1 MEYKKIKRAFYNF
14 LQKHNAYTTYKHY
27 RHNANVN
34 LEDYWSRSR
43 PEPRDFICQAFEW
56 CRTAE
61 GDDYWYKLHM
71 LWQTVCA
78 NLHYN
83 K

>member
-14 LQKHNAYTTYKHY
+14 LQKHNAYTLYKHY
-27 RHNANVN
+27 RHKANVN

-43 PEPRDFICQAFEW
+43 PEPRDFVCQAFSW
-56 CRTAE
+56 CGTAE
-61 GDDYWYKLHM
+61 GDDYWYNLHT
-71 LWQTVCA
+71 LWEAECA
-78 NLHYN
+78 NMHYN